1 MPHFSAP
8 GRSTGT
14 SPWLAWLTLLK
25 EAYQVLTRSPREQE
39 CVSPQLLCVW
49 GGPEVSEDKVHSSR
63 SVRILL
69 LTHDAQVKL
78 VFFLRRGILN
88 VVASLTALS

>member
-1 MPHFSAP
+1 MAGMAHASQRGISGVNKEPQRA
-8 GRSTGT
+8 GVRVSTT
-14 SPWLAWLTLLK
+14 FVCL
-25 EAYQVLTRSPREQE
+25 
-39 CVSPQLLCVW
+39 